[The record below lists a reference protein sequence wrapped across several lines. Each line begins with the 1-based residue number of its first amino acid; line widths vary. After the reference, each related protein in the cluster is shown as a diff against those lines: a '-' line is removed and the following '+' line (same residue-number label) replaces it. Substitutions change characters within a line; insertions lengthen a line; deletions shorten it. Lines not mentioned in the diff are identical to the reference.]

1 MTDGGALKILVIGS
15 GGREHALVWKIKQN
29 PLVGEVFCIPG
40 NGGIAQIAECVNIDQ
55 SDLEALADFAQGKSI
70 DLTVIGPE
78 VPLVDGIAD
87 VFDKKG
93 LKVFGPSSEAARLEG
108 SKSFAK
114 EIMNKYGVPTGEA
127 SLFNNYAEAVS
138 YLEGLNP
145 PYVIKADGLAAGKGV
160 FIAKTLEEAK
170 AAVKSC
176 LVDKQFG
183 LAGELILIEECL
195 EGPEL
200 SILAF
205 SDGKDVLPMV
215 PAQDYKRAYDNDE
228 GLNTGGM
235 GSYSPVPIVT
245 PSLYDDI
252 VKTILKPTIAG
263 LASEGIEY
271 RGVIYAGLMITE
283 DGPKVLEFNV
293 RFGDPETQAILP
305 RLKSDILEPM
315 LACAEGNLS
324 GVKLDWTEE
333 PCVTVVLASGG
344 YPGGYKTGF
353 EIKGLDEASA
363 MDGITVFHAGT
374 RLKDRKIATSGGRVL
389 NVSALGKDF
398 AQARDRAY
406 AAIDKIHFEDIHYR
420 KDIALRAI
428 FYERRLA
435 ND

>member
-1 MTDGGALKILVIGS
+1 MKILIIGS
-15 GGREHALVWKIKQN
+15 GGREHALVWKIKQS
-29 PLVGEVFCIPG
+29 PLVDEVFCIPG
-40 NGGIAQIAECVNIDQ
+40 NGGIAQVAECVSIDQ
-55 SDLEALADFAQGKSI
+55 SDFEALVEFAQDKSI
-70 DLTVIGPE
+70 DLTVVGPE
-78 VPLVDGIAD
+78 VPLVDGIVD

-114 EIMNKYGVPTGEA
+114 EIMKKYGVPTGGA
-127 SLFNNYAEAVS
+127 SLFDNYAEAVS
-138 YLEGLNP
+138 YLEGLKP

-245 PSLYDDI
+245 PSLYTDI
-252 VKTILKPTIAG
+252 VKTILEPMITG

-271 RGVIYAGLMITE
+271 KGVIYAGLMITE

-293 RFGDPETQAILP
+293 RFGDPETQAIIP
-305 RLKSDILEPM
+305 RLKSDIIEPM
-315 LACAEGNLS
+315 LACVEGDLS
-324 GVKLDWTEE
+324 EVKLDWTEE

-344 YPGGYKTGF
+344 YPGDYNTGY
-353 EIKGLDEASA
+353 EIKGLDEVSV
-363 MDGITVFHAGT
+363 MDGVTVFHAGT
-374 RLKDRKIATSGGRVL
+374 KLKDRKIVTSGGRVL

-406 AAIDKIHFEDIHYR
+406 AAIDKIHFEDMHYR

-428 FYERRLA
+428 KTGGKV
-435 ND
+435 